1 MILWTGQHLT
11 RLQFLTFFQSSSLS
25 AERDAQ
31 YFLDD
36 LERQNITITRFYAA
50 SAMPVGIALL
60 RRAKFEERGRVG
72 KRMVF
77 EKELRHYSPWGSGG
91 DFRKGRAKYTAI
103 RRFSMRLAGT

>member
-1 MILWTGQHLT
+1 MILWTGQHLRHVYGM
-11 RLQFLTFFQSSSLS
+11 RLMRGFLH
-25 AERDAQ
+25 
-31 YFLDD
+31 FLDD